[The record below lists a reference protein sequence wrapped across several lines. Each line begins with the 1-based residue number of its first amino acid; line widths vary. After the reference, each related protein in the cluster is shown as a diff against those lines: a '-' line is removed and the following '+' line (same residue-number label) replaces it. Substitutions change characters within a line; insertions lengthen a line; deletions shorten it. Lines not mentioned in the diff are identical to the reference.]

1 MKVIRPSITRYSIIG
16 TSLVNLSAVVSVFA
30 TNTIDYLP
38 SLISALGFFDV
49 AMWLLFVEPRIRFD
63 ENTLIITNPL
73 RVLVADWAA
82 VRGFETKFGLTAVWA
97 DGKFVSWSAPSPSR
111 LTARRIRSV
120 DLRGTRLQGQPY
132 IEPGQLASSES
143 GSALLQLE
151 RAREVSQNQNAV
163 AKVTINWVGAAGLV
177 AVLALGY
184 LALHV

>member
-16 TSLVNLSAVVSVFA
+16 TSVVNLSAVVSVFA
-30 TNTIDYLP
+30 TNTINYLP

-49 AMWLLFVEPRIRFD
+49 AIWLLFVEPRIRFD

-111 LTARRIRSV
+111 LTASRIRKV
-120 DLRGTRLQGQPY
+120 DLRGTSLQGEPY

-143 GSALLQLE
+143 GSALIQLE
-151 RAREVSQNQNAV
+151 QARQLSQNQNAI
-163 AKVTINWVGAAGLV
+163 AKVTLNWIGVGGLLAA
-177 AVLALGY
+177 LALGFV
-184 LALHV
+184 ALHF